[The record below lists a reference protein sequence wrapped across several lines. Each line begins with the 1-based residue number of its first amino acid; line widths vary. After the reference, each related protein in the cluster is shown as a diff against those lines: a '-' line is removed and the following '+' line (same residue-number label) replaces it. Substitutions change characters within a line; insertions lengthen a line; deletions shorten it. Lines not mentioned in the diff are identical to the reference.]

1 MGRAIDYIMINIF
14 EPSLNWALQH
24 PFLSVLIV
32 GALIFF
38 ACCNYRM
45 L

>member
-1 MGRAIDYIMINIF
+1 MGKAIDYVMINIF

-24 PFLSVLIV
+24 PFLSVVIV

-38 ACCNYRM
+38 ACRNYRM